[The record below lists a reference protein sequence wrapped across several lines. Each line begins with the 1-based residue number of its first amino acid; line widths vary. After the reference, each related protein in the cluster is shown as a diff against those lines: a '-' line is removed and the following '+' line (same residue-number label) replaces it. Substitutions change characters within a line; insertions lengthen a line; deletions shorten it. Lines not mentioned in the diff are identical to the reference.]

1 VFRKL
6 YLAFFIIFQFSN
18 IINSQLIACNRYEPG
33 LKVSRKKQQL
43 IIKSTSEIKVFYDDV
58 DEIQDSYLEAEN
70 VAITKIAKYL
80 LTKVNLNQKNSQLKE
95 PINKDSKED
104 QKNTSSIDIYDLES
118 QGYLSGIKIFNKCY
132 KKNDYVRVTVILD
145 ERKLHEVNKL
155 RSLLNSDWFNF

>member
-1 VFRKL
+1 MFRKL

-33 LKVSRKKQQL
+33 LNVSRKKQQL
-43 IIKSTSEIKVFYDDV
+43 IIKSTAEIKVFYDDV

-80 LTKVNLNQKNSQLKE
+80 LTKVNLNQKNNQLKE

-145 ERKLHEVNKL
+145 ESKLDEVNKL